1 MAAKKSTSSKNSKRN
16 TSSKGKSSS
25 KGAARRGTKA
35 QPQKRRLNPQVKA
48 IILCA
53 VGILLLALV
62 IIPGDLF
69 WKTMRSFMFGLF
81 GVCSILVPMV
91 FLYLGIMTAK
101 EKQMKHK
108 GTKVALSALIVVMV
122 CTLVYLFGRTDYNEN
137 NSYFVAL
144 GAAYRGSFALDSLCG
159 LLGAILGYP
168 MRALF
173 TNVPAVI
180 ICFVVLIAS
189 AMVLFGVTLVDIANI
204 AKKGYTKTLEQQ
216 HKLRE
221 QQQRLREQREQRREE
236 LRRERE
242 AQEEREAF
250 EAYGGGTYGRIDYA
264 DPVPTET
271 YSRRPSDSRIDI
283 PLDKT
288 GKKQR
293 QKDAVEIAEDQHDQ
307 DILSIIQNANSG
319 ITPDEELT
327 ASDVARRITDK
338 KKSRKMSAGA
348 KQPDPGTAEADPD
361 DDFDFDDKLDLKDE
375 TRRMRAEVKRA
386 EEKKP
391 EASAYVYPPTKLLEP
406 AVDTESD
413 SAYMEMQNNA
423 TKLVETLNSFG
434 VKASIVNICR
444 GPSVTRYELQPG
456 AGVKISKITNLSD
469 DIALNL
475 AANGVRIEA
484 PIPGKAAVGIEVP
497 NKVTSMV
504 TLRELVETDEFRNN
518 PSKLNCVLG
527 RDISGEIITTDLAKM
542 PHLLIAGTTGSG
554 KSVCV
559 NALLM
564 SILFKATPDEVKL
577 LLVDPKMVEFSKYK
591 GIPHLLV
598 PVVSDAKKAAGAL
611 NWAVSEML
619 QRYRIF
625 SEYDCKGID
634 SFNELVD
641 KNLAYIEN
649 EKQKPDYDPEAEE
662 QPCMEIE
669 GLKIPTEHMCRIVIA
684 IDELAD
690 LMMAAPSEVEESI
703 CRLAQMARAAG
714 MHLILATQRPT
725 VNVITGLIKA
735 NIPSRIA
742 LKVSSQIDSRTILDT
757 GGAEKLIGRG
767 DLLYSPVGA
776 PKPIR
781 VQCCFTRDDEIDR
794 VTDFLKKSH
803 TTEYN
808 KEIEDKIRKIAAEEL
823 NGNKGK
829 DGGISPGNAP
839 EVDSMME
846 EAIKFVIESGQ
857 ASTSMLQR
865 RLKVGY
871 ARAGR
876 MIDDME
882 QMGIVGPHQ
891 GSKPRDVL
899 MTYND
904 WLERNNVLGDP
915 EPDGEGEDVS
925 DEDDPW

>member
-1 MAAKKSTSSKNSKRN
+1 MQKPKLRKGRSDYLAAQKSKGKSNSKSKKSTKPKNGAKRN
-16 TSSKGKSSS
+16 TSRGK
-25 KGAARRGTKA
+25 KNEPVKRG
-35 QPQKRRLNPQVKA
+35 LNPQVKA

-53 VGILLLALV
+53 VGVMLLALV
-62 IIPGDLF
+62 LIPGGNF
-69 WKTMRSFMFGLF
+69 WKTMRSFVFGLF

-91 FLYLGIMTAK
+91 FLYLGILTAK
-101 EKQMKHK
+101 EKQMAHK
-108 GTKVALSALIVVMV
+108 GAKVALSALIVVMV
-122 CTLVYLFGRTDYNEN
+122 CTLVYLFGKTDYNEN
-137 NSYFVAL
+137 NTYFAAL
-144 GAAYRGSFALDSLCG
+144 GAAYQGSFALNSLCG
-159 LLGAILGYP
+159 ILGAVLGYP
-168 MRALF
+168 MRALL
-173 TNVPAVI
+173 TNVPSVI
-180 ICFVVLIAS
+180 ICFVILIAS
-189 AMVLFGVTLVDIANI
+189 FMVLFGVTLVDVANV
-204 AKKGYTKTLEQQ
+204 AKKGYSKT
-216 HKLRE
+216 RE
-221 QQQRLREQREQRREE
+221 QQERLRERRIERREERERLREEREERLREQEE
-236 LRRERE
+236 
-242 AQEEREAF
+242 F
-250 EAYGGGTYGRIDYA
+250 TYDSSDRSA
-264 DPVPTET
+264 VP
-271 YSRRPSDSRIDI
+271 SRKPASRIDI
-283 PLDKT
+283 PLDSS
-288 GKKQR
+288 GKKAR
-293 QKDAVEIAEDQHDQ
+293 AKDAAEIAAEQQDQ
-307 DILSIIQNANSG
+307 DIINIIQQANSG
-319 ITPDEELT
+319 IVPDEELS
-327 ASDVARRITDK
+327 ASAVARRISDK
-338 KKSRKMSAGA
+338 KRSRKMSEGA
-348 KQPDPGTAEADPD
+348 KQPDPGTAEDEID
-361 DDFDFDDKLDLKDE
+361 EYSTEDDFDLKGE
-375 TRRMRAEVKRA
+375 TRRVGAEIKRN
-386 EEKKP
+386 ERKEDKK
-391 EASAYVYPPTKLLEP
+391 AQYVYPPTKLLEP
-406 AVDTESD
+406 AVDSEGE
-413 SAYMEMQNNA
+413 SAYLEMQNNA

-434 VKASIVNICR
+434 VKANIVNICR
-444 GPSVTRYELQPG
+444 GPSVTRYELQP
-456 AGVKISKITNLSD
+456 APGVKISKITNLSD

-504 TLRELVETDEFRNN
+504 TLRELVETDEFKNSK
-518 PSKLNCVLG
+518 SKLNCVLG

-641 KNLAYIEN
+641 KNLAYIEK
-649 EKQKPDYDPEAEE
+649 EKQKASYDPEAEE
-662 QPCMEIE
+662 QPCMEID
-669 GLKIPTEHMCRIVIA
+669 GLKVPTDHMCRIVIA

-794 VTDFLKKSH
+794 VTAFLKKSH
-803 TTEYN
+803 TAEYN
-808 KEIEDKIRKIAAEEL
+808 KEIEDKIRRIAAEEL
-823 NGNKGK
+823 NGAKAK
-829 DGGISPGNAP
+829 DSGVSPGNAP

-865 RLKVGY
+865 RFKVGY

-891 GSKPRDVL
+891 GPKPRDVL
-899 MTYND
+899 MTYNE
-904 WLERNNVLGDP
+904 WLERNNMLGSPD
-915 EPDGEGEDVS
+915 PDGEGDDVS

>member
-1 MAAKKSTSSKNSKRN
+1 MAAKNTKGKASSKNKKSTSKSTARSNTKR
-16 TSSKGKSSS
+16 SSRSTKQEPV
-25 KGAARRGTKA
+25 RRG
-35 QPQKRRLNPQVKA
+35 LNPQTKA
-48 IILCA
+48 ILLCA
-53 VGILLLALV
+53 VGALLLALV
-62 IIPGDLF
+62 IIPGGAF
-69 WKTMRSFMFGLF
+69 WKTMRSFLFGVF
-81 GVCSILVPMV
+81 GVCSILVPLV
-91 FLYLGIMTAK
+91 FIYLGIMTAK
-101 EKQMKHK
+101 EKQMAHK
-108 GTKVALSALIVVMV
+108 GAKIALSAVIVVMV
-122 CTLVYLFGRTDYNEN
+122 CTLVYLFGKTDFNDGYT
-137 NSYFVAL
+137 YFAAL
-144 GAAYRGSFALDSLCG
+144 GAAYQKSFALESLCG
-159 LLGAILGYP
+159 LIGAVLGYP
-168 MRALF
+168 MRALL
-173 TNVPAVI
+173 TTAPAVI
-180 ICFVVLIAS
+180 TSFIILIA
-189 AMVLFGVTLVDIANI
+189 AIMVLFGVTLIDIANV
-204 AKKGYTKTLEQQ
+204 AKKGYTRT
-216 HKLRE
+216 RE
-221 QQQRLREQREQRREE
+221 RQRQIHEHRNERREE
-236 LRRERE
+236 RRRERE
-242 AQEEREAF
+242 EREEF
-250 EAYGGGTYGRIDYA
+250 ERLGNRTPEDDYPDYTVPESRSGRRSND
-264 DPVPTET
+264 
-271 YSRRPSDSRIDI
+271 RIDI
-283 PLDKT
+283 PLDKP
-288 GKKQR
+288 GKKPR
-293 QKDAVEIAEDQHDQ
+293 AKDAVEIAEEQQDQ
-307 DILSIIQNANSG
+307 DIINIIRNANSG
-319 ITPDEELT
+319 VVPDEELS
-327 ASDVARRITDK
+327 ASDVARRISVK

-348 KQPDPGTAEADPD
+348 KQPDPGTAEDETVDEYNTD
-361 DDFDFDDKLDLKDE
+361 DTFDLKGE
-375 TRRMRAEVKRA
+375 TRRVGAEVKQNQKTEQA
-386 EEKKP
+386 Q
-391 EASAYVYPPTKLLEP
+391 YVYPSTKLLEP
-406 AVDTESD
+406 AVDSESE

-423 TKLVETLNSFG
+423 TKLIETLNSFG
-434 VKASIVNICR
+434 VKANIVDICR
-444 GPSVTRYELQPG
+444 GPSVTRYELQP
-456 AGVKISKITNLSD
+456 APGVKISKITNLSD

-504 TLRELVETDEFRNN
+504 TLRELVETDEFRNHK
-518 PSKLNCVLG
+518 SKLNCVLG

-619 QRYRIF
+619 QRYRVF

-641 KNLAYIEN
+641 KNLAYIE
-649 EKQKPDYDPEAEE
+649 EQKQKPDYDPEAEE
-662 QPCMEIE
+662 QPCLEIE
-669 GLKIPTEHMCRIVIA
+669 GLKVPTEHMCRIVIA

-767 DLLYSPVGA
+767 DLLYAPVGA

-794 VTDFLKKSH
+794 VTAFLKKSH
-803 TTEYN
+803 TAEYN

-829 DGGISPGNAP
+829 DNGVSPGNAP
-839 EVDSMME
+839 EVDAMME
-846 EAIKFVIESGQ
+846 DAIKFVIESGQ

-891 GSKPRDVL
+891 GSKPREVL
-899 MTYND
+899 ITMND
-904 WLERNNVLGDP
+904 WLERNNMLGSP
-915 EPDGEGEDVS
+915 EDDTAGEAEGTS
-925 DEDDPW
+925 DDDDPW

>member
-1 MAAKKSTSSKNSKRN
+1 M
-16 TSSKGKSSS
+16 
-25 KGAARRGTKA
+25 
-35 QPQKRRLNPQVKA
+35 
-48 IILCA
+48 
-53 VGILLLALV
+53 LALV
-62 IIPGDLF
+62 VIPGGAL
-69 WKTMRSFMFGLF
+69 WKTMRSFLFGVF
-81 GVCSILVPMV
+81 GVCSIVVPMV
-91 FLYLGIMTAK
+91 FIYLGIMTAK
-101 EKQMKHK
+101 EKQMAHK
-108 GTKVALSALIVVMV
+108 GAKVALSAMIVVFI
-122 CTLVYLFGRTDYNEN
+122 CTLVYLFGKTDYNDGY
-137 NSYFVAL
+137 SYFAAL
-144 GAAYRGSFALDSLCG
+144 GAAYQGSFALDSLCG
-159 LLGAILGYP
+159 LLGAVLGYP
-168 MRALF
+168 MRALL
-173 TNVPAVI
+173 TTAPSVI

-189 AMVLFGVTLVDIANI
+189 VMILFGVTLVDIANV
-204 AKKGYTKTLEQQ
+204 AKKGYNKT
-216 HKLRE
+216 RE
-221 QQQRLREQREQRREE
+221 QQRRMREHHQERAEIR
-236 LRRERE
+236 RRERE
-242 AQEEREAF
+242 EREERLRRE
-250 EAYGGGTYGRIDYA
+250 EQEREEYGYNDYP
-264 DPVPTET
+264 DYTTPESTT
-271 YSRRPSDSRIDI
+271 RRRSDSRIDI

-288 GKKQR
+288 GTKSRPKNE
-293 QKDAVEIAEDQHDQ
+293 VEIAEEQHDQ
-307 DILSIIQNANSG
+307 NVIDIINNANSG
-319 ITPDEELT
+319 IIPDEELG
-327 ASDVARRITDK
+327 ASAVARRISDK
-338 KKSRKMSAGA
+338 KKSRKMSEGA
-348 KQPDPGTAEADPD
+348 KQPDPETVEVDLD
-361 DDFDFDDKLDLKDE
+361 DDFDEYDKLDLKSE
-375 TRRMRAEVKRA
+375 TRRMRAEVKRNESQKA
-386 EEKKP
+386 EEK
-391 EASAYVYPPTKLLEP
+391 ATYVYPPTRLLEP
-406 AVDTESD
+406 AVDTEKD
-413 SAYMEMQNNA
+413 SAYNEMQNNA
-423 TKLVETLNSFG
+423 TKLIETLNSFG
-434 VKASIVNICR
+434 VKASITNICR
-444 GPSVTRYELQPG
+444 GPSVTRYELQP
-456 AGVKISKITNLSD
+456 APGVKISKITNLSD

-504 TLRELVETDEFRNN
+504 TLRELVETDEFKNHK
-518 PSKLNCVLG
+518 SKLNCVLG
-527 RDISGEIITTDLAKM
+527 RDISGEIVCTDLAKM

-634 SFNELVD
+634 SYNELVD
-641 KNLAYIEN
+641 KNLAYIEG
-649 EKQKPDYDPEAEE
+649 QKLLPGYDPEAEE
-662 QPCMEIE
+662 QPCLEIE
-669 GLKIPTEHMCRIVIA
+669 GLKVPTEHMCRIVIA

-690 LMMAAPSEVEESI
+690 LMMAAPSEVEEAI

-742 LKVSSQIDSRTILDT
+742 LKVSSQIDSRTIIDT

-767 DLLYSPVGA
+767 DLLYAPVGV

-803 TTEYN
+803 TAEYN
-808 KEIEDKIRKIAAEEL
+808 KEIEDKIRKIASEEL
-823 NGNKGK
+823 GNNKGK
-829 DGGISPGNAP
+829 DSGAAPGNAP

-846 EAIKFVIESGQ
+846 DAIKFVVESGQ

-891 GSKPRDVL
+891 GSKPREVL
-899 MTYND
+899 ITYND
-904 WLERNNVLGDP
+904 WLERNNMLGSPDT
-915 EPDGEGEDVS
+915 DGEGEDS
-925 DEDDPW
+925 ATDEDDPW

>member
-1 MAAKKSTSSKNSKRN
+1 MAARTTKGKASSKNKKPTSKSTARGN
-16 TSSKGKSSS
+16 TRRSSRSAKNEPV
-25 KGAARRGTKA
+25 RRG
-35 QPQKRRLNPQVKA
+35 LNPQIKA

-53 VGILLLALV
+53 VGALLLALV
-62 IIPGDLF
+62 IIPGGAF
-69 WKTMRSFMFGLF
+69 WKTMRSFLFGVF
-81 GVCSILVPMV
+81 GVCSILVPLV
-91 FLYLGIMTAK
+91 FIYLGVMTAK
-101 EKQMKHK
+101 EKQMAHK
-108 GTKVALSALIVVMV
+108 GAKIALSAVILVMV
-122 CTLVYLFGRTDYNEN
+122 CTLVYLFGKTDFNDGYT
-137 NSYFVAL
+137 YFAAL
-144 GAAYRGSFALDSLCG
+144 GAAYQKSFALESLCG
-159 LLGAILGYP
+159 LLGAVLGYP
-168 MRALF
+168 MRALL
-173 TNVPAVI
+173 TTAPAVI
-180 ICFVVLIAS
+180 TSFIILIA
-189 AMVLFGVTLVDIANI
+189 AIMVLFGVTLVDIANV
-204 AKKGYTKTLEQQ
+204 AKKGYTRT
-216 HKLRE
+216 RE
-221 QQQRLREQREQRREE
+221 RQRQIHERRTERREE
-236 LRRERE
+236 RRRERE
-242 AQEEREAF
+242 ESEEF
-250 EAYGGGTYGRIDYA
+250 ERLGNRSQDEDYP
-264 DPVPTET
+264 DYTVSEPRST
-271 YSRRPSDSRIDI
+271 RRSSDRIDI
-283 PLDKT
+283 PLDKP
-288 GKKQR
+288 GKKPR
-293 QKDAVEIAEDQHDQ
+293 AKDAVEIAEEQQDQ
-307 DILSIIQNANSG
+307 DIINIIRNANSG
-319 ITPDEELT
+319 VVPDEELS
-327 ASDVARRITDK
+327 ASDVARRISDK
-338 KKSRKMSAGA
+338 KRSHKMSAGA
-348 KQPDPGTAEADPD
+348 KQPDPGTAEDEALDEYNTED
-361 DDFDFDDKLDLKDE
+361 TFDLKGE
-375 TRRMRAEVKRA
+375 TRRVGAEVKQNQKA
-386 EEKKP
+386 EQTQ
-391 EASAYVYPPTKLLEP
+391 YVYPPTKLLEP
-406 AVDTESD
+406 AVDSESE

-434 VKASIVNICR
+434 VKANIVDICR
-444 GPSVTRYELQPG
+444 GPSVTRYELQP
-456 AGVKISKITNLSD
+456 APGVKISKITNLSD

-504 TLRELVETDEFRNN
+504 TLRELVETDEFRNHK
-518 PSKLNCVLG
+518 SKLNCVLG

-619 QRYRIF
+619 QRYRVF

-641 KNLAYIEN
+641 KNLAYIE
-649 EKQKPDYDPEAEE
+649 EQKQKPDYDPEAEE
-662 QPCMEIE
+662 QPCLDIN
-669 GLKIPTEHMCRIVIA
+669 GLKVPTEHMCRIVIA

-767 DLLYSPVGA
+767 DLLYAPVGA

-781 VQCCFTRDDEIDR
+781 VQCCFTRDEEIDR
-794 VTDFLKKSH
+794 VTAFLKKSH
-803 TTEYN
+803 TAEYN

-823 NGNKGK
+823 NGSKGK
-829 DGGISPGNAP
+829 DSGVTPGNAP

-846 EAIKFVIESGQ
+846 DAIKFVIESGQ

-891 GSKPRDVL
+891 GSKPREVL
-899 MTYND
+899 ITYND
-904 WLERNNVLGDP
+904 WLERNNMLGSP
-915 EPDGEGEDVS
+915 EPDGEGEDTAT